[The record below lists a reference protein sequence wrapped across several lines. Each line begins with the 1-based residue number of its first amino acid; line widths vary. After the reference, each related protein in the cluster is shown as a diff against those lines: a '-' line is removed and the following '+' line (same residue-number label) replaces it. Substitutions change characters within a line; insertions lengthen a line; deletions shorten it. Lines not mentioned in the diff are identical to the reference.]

1 MRKPSSLLV
10 RIGLGLLL
18 TLAAIGLARAAAN
31 YGLSLFGDLKYGP
44 DFKNFDY
51 VNPSAPKGGTMKF
64 SAIGTYDTFNPY
76 VVKGLPAAGIG
87 GIFDTLTTA
96 SEDEP
101 GSEYGLAA
109 ETIDLAPD
117 KLSVVYTL
125 RKGARFH
132 DGSPMTAD
140 DVVWT
145 FETLRDKGHPRY
157 RSYYGDVTK
166 LEKAGERGVRF
177 TLK

>member
-1 MRKPSSLLV
+1 MMRRPFCVVFSLVLS
-10 RIGLGLLL
+10 
-18 TLAAIGLARAAAN
+18 LAAVAAMAAAGSH
-31 YGLSLFGDLKYGP
+31 GLSLFGELKYPPG
-44 DFKNFDY
+44 FKNFEY
-51 VNPSAPKGGTMKF
+51 VDPQAPKGGTMKF

-87 GIFDTLTTA
+87 GIFDTLTAA

-132 DGSPMTAD
+132 DGSPMTPED
-140 DVVWT
+140 IIWT
-145 FETLRDKGHPRY
+145 FNTLREKGHPRY

-166 LEKAGERGVRF
+166 L
-177 TLK
+177 